1 MKVNKPNDNSVENGH
16 LSDRIGQMG
25 ANFNRVQGESIGFSV
40 YYATMGALRRTILL
54 KTCGYA
60 EFNSCCQRCGVIRP
74 LQQ

>member
-1 MKVNKPNDNSVENGH
+1 
-16 LSDRIGQMG
+16 MG